1 MPPKSRR
8 GGAAARKAP
17 ATRGRLAKAQ
27 SSAEEAP
34 AAEEVK
40 EAPSEEVKVAE
51 EVPKV
56 EEPKRQPSPPPAMEK
71 DLSDVAANG
80 INHGEDFVSS
90 SDGNSGGFKSRM
102 LAIDMLHLLDLM
114 ISANICNLNESDE
127 ERAVKET
134 YEEEDKGER
143 LEFEDEPEYE
153 EEAAVDYD
161 EKYSE
166 QYEEQ
171 YEDGD
176 EEVEYTEDVVE
187 VDEELDEG
195 GDDGEGEGQGYEN
208 ADEEHHVD
216 VDDEEHHEMVKEHRK
231 RKEFEVFVGGL
242 DKDAT
247 ESDLRKVF
255 GEVGEITEVR
265 LMMNPVTKKNKGF
278 AFLRYA
284 TVEQARR
291 AVSELK
297 NPSVRGKQCGVAPSH
312 DNDTLFV
319 GNICKTWTKEHLKE
333 KLKTYGVENFDDL
346 LLVEDSNNPGM
357 NRGYALLEFSTRPEA
372 MDAFRRLQKRDVVF
386 GVDRSAKVSFA
397 DSYPQ
402 IDDEIMAQ
410 VRTVFIDGL
419 SPSWDEDR
427 VKKYLKKYGAIEKVE
442 LARNMPA
449 AKRKDFGFVTFDTHD
464 NAVACAE
471 GINNSDIG
479 EGDHKAKVRARLSR
493 PMQRPPRPKHG
504 LRGNFRVGHGAP
516 RGGRLPYARPPPRRP
531 PPRLVRPAVSRL
543 PPVRSHPL
551 KRPVD
556 IRDRRPVMSIPDR
569 ARRLPPPDR
578 AYDRR
583 PPAPVYPK
591 RSPRREYGRR
601 DELPPPR
608 SRAAVDYGSRA
619 PVDRRPTFRD
629 DYSPRG
635 SGYSDLGPRSA
646 PRISDRRAYA
656 EDSYG
661 GKFDRPLPA
670 YREGRGRDYD
680 TISGSKRSYA
690 DMDDAP
696 RYQDISVRQSK
707 ARLDYD
713 VGGSS
718 ARYGD
723 GYSERPGRSHAGY
736 SDSRSISGHD
746 SAYGSSRHGMSYGGS
761 ASSGDAG
768 GMYSSNYSGSY
779 LSRGSD
785 VGGSSYS
792 SLYSG
797 RNLGS
802 SSGSY
807 YGGSGSGS
815 YY

>member
-8 GGAAARKAP
+8 GGAAAARKAP
-17 ATRGRLAKAQ
+17 ATRGRVGRAQ
-27 SSAEEAP
+27 ASAEEAP
-34 AAEEVK
+34 PAEEAPAEEVK
-40 EAPSEEVKVAE
+40 IAEEAPRV
-51 EVPKV
+51 V
-56 EEPKRQPSPPPAMEK
+56 EEPKRQLSPPPSQQQAVEEK
-71 DLSDVAANG
+71 GSDATANG
-80 INHGEDFVSS
+80 ANHAEEE
-90 SDGNSGGFKSRM
+90 GG
-102 LAIDMLHLLDLM
+102 A
-114 ISANICNLNESDE
+114 
-127 ERAVKET
+127 KET

-161 EKYSE
+161 EKDLE

-187 VDEELDEG
+187 VETDMVDEELDEG
-195 GDDGEGEGQGYEN
+195 GDDGEGEGYEN

-216 VDDEEHHEMVKEHRK
+216 VDDEEHNEMVKEHRK

-247 ESDLRKVF
+247 ENDLRKVF

-284 TVEQARR
+284 T
-291 AVSELK
+291 LK
-297 NPSVRGKQCGVAPSH
+297 
-312 DNDTLFV
+312 D
-319 GNICKTWTKEHLKE
+319 
-333 KLKTYGVENFDDL
+333 KLKSYGVENFDDL
-346 LLVEDSNNPGM
+346 LLVEDTNNPGM

-372 MDAFRRLQKRDVVF
+372 MDAFRILQKRDVVF

-402 IDDEIMAQ
+402 VDDEIMAQ

-419 SPSWDEDR
+419 PPSWDEDR
-427 VKKYLKKYGAIEKVE
+427 VKKYLKRYGAIEKVE

-471 GINNSDIG
+471 GISNSEIG

-493 PMQRPPRPKHG
+493 PLQRPPRMKHG
-504 LRGNFRVGHGAP
+504 LRGNFRVGHAAS
-516 RGGRLPYARPPPRRP
+516 RGGRLPYARPPPPRRP

-543 PPVRSHPL
+543 PPIRSHPL

-556 IRDRRPVMSIPDR
+556 IRDRRPVMSMPDR
-569 ARRLPPPDR
+569 ARRLPPPER
-578 AYDRR
+578 SYDRR

-591 RSPRREYGRR
+591 KSPRREYGRR

-608 SRAAVDYGSRA
+608 SRAALDYSPRV
-619 PVDRRPTFRD
+619 PVDRRPSFRD

-646 PRISDRRAYA
+646 PRLSERRAYPD
-656 EDSYG
+656 DSYG

-670 YREGRGRDYD
+670 YRESRGRDYD
-680 TISGSKRSYA
+680 TISGSKRPYA

-723 GYSERPGRSHAGY
+723 TYSERPGRSHVGY
-736 SDSRSISGHD
+736 SGSRSISGHD
-746 SAYGSSRHGMSYGGS
+746 SAYGSSRHGMGYGGS
-761 ASSGDAG
+761 ASGGDAG
-768 GMYSSNYSGSY
+768 GMYSSSYSGSY
-779 LSRGSD
+779 TSRGSD

-802 SSGSY
+802 SSGGY
-807 YGGSGSGS
+807 YGGSGSSS

>member
-1 MPPKSRR
+1 MPPKPRR
-8 GGAAARKAP
+8 GGAAAARKAP
-17 ATRGRLAKAQ
+17 GARGRLVKAY
-27 SSAEEAP
+27 SVAEEAP
-34 AAEEVK
+34 PAEEVK
-40 EAPSEEVKVAE
+40 EAPAEEEAKVAE
-51 EVPKV
+51 EAPKM
-56 EEPKRQPSPPPAMEK
+56 EEPKRQPSPPPPQQQPAEVDK
-71 DLSDVAANG
+71 GSSDAAANG
-80 INHGEDFVSS
+80 GNHGED
-90 SDGNSGGFKSRM
+90 SG
-102 LAIDMLHLLDLM
+102 A
-114 ISANICNLNESDE
+114 A
-127 ERAVKET
+127 KET
-134 YEEEDKGER
+134 YEEDDKGER

-161 EKYSE
+161 EKDLE

-171 YEDGD
+171 YEEGD

-187 VDEELDEG
+187 VETDMVDEDEG
-195 GDDGEGEGQGYEN
+195 GDDGEGEGYEN

-231 RKEFEVFVGGL
+231 RKEFEIFVGGL

-297 NPSVRGKQCGVAPSH
+297 NPLVRGKQCGVAPSH

-333 KLKTYGVENFDDL
+333 KLKSYGVENFDDL

-372 MDAFRRLQKRDVVF
+372 MDAFKRLQKRDVVF

-402 IDDEIMAQ
+402 VDDEIMAQ

-427 VKKYLKKYGAIEKVE
+427 IKKYLKKYGAIEKIE

-471 GINNSDIG
+471 GITNSEIG

-493 PMQRPPRPKHG
+493 PMQRPPRMKHG

-531 PPRLVRPAVSRL
+531 PPRLVRPAASRL
-543 PPVRSHPL
+543 PPIRSHPL

-556 IRDRRPVMSIPDR
+556 IRDRRPVMSVPDR
-569 ARRLPPPDR
+569 ARRLPPLERP
-578 AYDRR
+578 YDRR
-583 PPAPVYPK
+583 APAPVYPK

-601 DELPPPR
+601 DDLPPPR
-608 SRAAVDYGSRA
+608 SRAPIDYAPRV
-619 PVDRRPTFRD
+619 PVDRRPSFRD

-646 PRISDRRAYA
+646 PRLSDRRAYA
-656 EDSYG
+656 DDSYG
-661 GKFDRPLPA
+661 AKYDRPLPT
-670 YREGRGRDYD
+670 YREGRARDYD

-690 DMDDAP
+690 DMDDMP

-707 ARLDYD
+707 ARMDYD
-713 VGGSS
+713 GGSS

-723 GYSERPGRSHAGY
+723 TYSERLGRSHVGY
-736 SDSRSISGHD
+736 SSSRISGHD

-768 GMYSSNYSGSY
+768 GMYSSNYSGNY

-802 SSGSY
+802 SSGGGY
-807 YGGSGSGS
+807 YGGSGSSS

>member
-1 MPPKSRR
+1 MPPKARR
-8 GGAAARKAP
+8 GAAAASAAAGRKGP
-17 ATRGRLAKAQ
+17 GTRGRLVKAQAAAVEEPAPVEEAKEVPAEEAKA
-27 SSAEEAP
+27 AEEAP
-34 AAEEVK
+34 
-40 EAPSEEVKVAE
+40 
-51 EVPKV
+51 KV
-56 EEPKRQPSPPPAMEK
+56 EEQKRQPSPPPHQPAAEEK
-71 DLSDVAANG
+71 ALPDAAANG
-80 INHGEDFVSS
+80 ASHGEDE
-90 SDGNSGGFKSRM
+90 GTTK
-102 LAIDMLHLLDLM
+102 
-114 ISANICNLNESDE
+114 ES
-127 ERAVKET
+127 
-134 YEEEDKGER
+134 YEEDKGER

-161 EKYSE
+161 EKDLE

-171 YEDGD
+171 YDDVD
-176 EEVEYTEDVVE
+176 EVVEYTEDVIE
-187 VDEELDEG
+187 EEMVDEELDG
-195 GDDGEGEGQGYEN
+195 GDDGEGEGYEN
-208 ADEEHHVD
+208 AEEEHNVD
-216 VDDEEHHEMVKEHRK
+216 VEDEDHHEMVKEHRK

-297 NPSVRGKQCGVAPSH
+297 NPLVRGKQCGVAPSH

-333 KLKTYGVENFDDL
+333 KLKSYGVENFDDL

-397 DSYPQ
+397 DSYPEV
-402 IDDEIMAQ
+402 DDEIMAQ

-419 SPSWDEDR
+419 PPSWDEDR
-427 VKKYLKKYGAIEKVE
+427 LKKYLKKYGAIEKVE

-464 NAVACAE
+464 NAVACAD
-471 GINNSDIG
+471 GISNSEIG
-479 EGDHKAKVRARLSR
+479 EGDSKAKVRARLSR
-493 PMQRPPRPKHG
+493 PLQRPPRMKHG
-504 LRGNFRVGHGAP
+504 LRGNFRIGQGAS
-516 RGGRLPYARPPPRRP
+516 RGGRFPYDRPPLRRP
-531 PPRLVRPAVSRL
+531 PPRLSRPDVSRL
-543 PPVRSHPL
+543 PPPVRGRPL

-556 IRDRRPVMSIPDR
+556 IRDRRPVVSIPDR
-569 ARRLPPPDR
+569 VRRLPPPER
-578 AYDRR
+578 SYDRR
-583 PPAPVYPK
+583 PPALVYPK
-591 RSPRREYGRR
+591 RSPRRDYGRR

-608 SRAAVDYGSRA
+608 SRATFGDYSSRV
-619 PVDRRPTFRD
+619 PVDRRPSYRE

-635 SGYSDLGPRSA
+635 AAYSDLGPRNA
-646 PRISDRRAYA
+646 PRLSDRRAYA
-656 EDSYG
+656 DDGYG
-661 GKFDRPLPA
+661 GKIDRPLPT

-680 TISGSKRSYA
+680 TMSGSKRSYA
-690 DMDDAP
+690 EMDDVPP
-696 RYQDISVRQSK
+696 RYHDISVRQSK

-713 VGGSS
+713 MGGSS
-718 ARYGD
+718 ARL
-723 GYSERPGRSHAGY
+723 GRSHVGY
-736 SDSRSISGHD
+736 SGGRSVSGHD
-746 SAYGSSRHGMSYGGS
+746 SVYSSGRHGMSYGGS
-761 ASSGDAG
+761 ANSSDAG
-768 GMYSSNYSGSY
+768 GMYSSNFGGSY
-779 LSRGSD
+779 MSRGSD

-797 RNLGS
+797 RNAGS
-802 SSGSY
+802 NSGY
-807 YGGSGSGS
+807 YGGSGSSS

>member
-8 GGAAARKAP
+8 GGAAAARKAP
-17 ATRGRLAKAQ
+17 ATRGRVGRPQAA
-27 SSAEEAP
+27 AEEAP
-34 AAEEVK
+34 LVEEVK
-40 EAPSEEVKVAE
+40 EAPAEEVKVAE
-51 EVPKV
+51 EAQKMV
-56 EEPKRQPSPPPAMEK
+56 EELKRQPSAPPLSQQPEVEEK
-71 DLSDVAANG
+71 GSDATANG
-80 INHGEDFVSS
+80 ANHAEDE
-90 SDGNSGGFKSRM
+90 G
-102 LAIDMLHLLDLM
+102 
-114 ISANICNLNESDE
+114 
-127 ERAVKET
+127 AVKET

-153 EEAAVDYD
+153 EEAAVDYE
-161 EKYSE
+161 EKDLE
-166 QYEEQ
+166 HYEEQ

-187 VDEELDEG
+187 VETDMADEELDEG
-195 GDDGEGEGQGYEN
+195 GDDGEGEGYEN

-216 VDDEEHHEMVKEHRK
+216 VDNEEHSEMVKEHRK

-247 ESDLRKVF
+247 ENDLRKVF
-255 GEVGEITEVR
+255 GEVGDITEVR

-297 NPSVRGKQCGVAPSH
+297 NPLVRGKQCGVAPSH

-319 GNICKTWTKEHLKE
+319 GNICKTWTKEHLKD
-333 KLKTYGVENFDDL
+333 KLKSYGVENFDDL

-372 MDAFRRLQKRDVVF
+372 MDAFRILQKRDVVF

-397 DSYPQ
+397 DSYPKV
-402 IDDEIMAQ
+402 DDEIMAQ
-410 VRTVFIDGL
+410 VKTVFIDGL

-427 VKKYLKKYGAIEKVE
+427 VKKYLKKYGAIEQVE

-471 GINNSDIG
+471 GINNCEIG

-493 PMQRPPRPKHG
+493 PLQRPPRMKHG
-504 LRGNFRVGHGAP
+504 LRGNFRVGHGAS
-516 RGGRLPYARPPPRRP
+516 RGDRLPYARPPPPRRP
-531 PPRLVRPAVSRL
+531 PPRLVRPAVGRL
-543 PPVRSHPL
+543 PPIRSHPL

-556 IRDRRPVMSIPDR
+556 IRDRRPVMSMPDR
-569 ARRLPPPDR
+569 ARRLPPPER
-578 AYDRR
+578 SYDRR
-583 PPAPVYPK
+583 PPVYPK
-591 RSPRREYGRR
+591 RSPRREYVRR

-608 SRAAVDYGSRA
+608 SRAALDYSPRV

-629 DYSPRG
+629 DYSPQG

-646 PRISDRRAYA
+646 PRLSDRRAYPD
-656 EDSYG
+656 DSYG
-661 GKFDRPLPA
+661 GKFDRPLLA
-670 YREGRGRDYD
+670 YRESRGRDYD
-680 TISGSKRSYA
+680 TISGSKRPYA
-690 DMDDAP
+690 DMDDVP

-707 ARLDYD
+707 ARLNYD

-723 GYSERPGRSHAGY
+723 TYSERPGRSHVGY
-736 SDSRSISGHD
+736 SGSRSISGHD
-746 SAYGSSRHGMSYGGS
+746 SAYGSSRHGVSYGAGS
-761 ASSGDAG
+761 ASGGDAT
-768 GMYSSNYSGSY
+768 GMYSSGYSGSY
-779 LSRGSD
+779 ASRGSD

-792 SLYSG
+792 SLYTSG
-797 RNLGS
+797 RSLGS
-802 SSGSY
+802 GNGGY

>member
-1 MPPKSRR
+1 MPPKSKR
-8 GGAAARKAP
+8 GGAAAARKAP
-17 ATRGRLAKAQ
+17 VTRGRMGRAQ
-27 SSAEEAP
+27 AAAEAAPVVEEMEAP
-34 AAEEVK
+34 AEEVK
-40 EAPSEEVKVAE
+40 AAE

-56 EEPKRQPSPPPAMEK
+56 VEAPKVVEDSKVVEEPKPSPLLPQQPVVVVEK
-71 DLSDVAANG
+71 DSDIAANG
-80 INHGEDFVSS
+80 ANQGED
-90 SDGNSGGFKSRM
+90 D
-102 LAIDMLHLLDLM
+102 
-114 ISANICNLNESDE
+114 
-127 ERAVKET
+127 RAAKEI

-161 EKYSE
+161 EKDLE

-187 VDEELDEG
+187 VETDMVDEELDEG
-195 GDDGEGEGQGYEN
+195 GDDVEGEGYEN
-208 ADEEHHVD
+208 ADEDHHVD
-216 VDDEEHHEMVKEHRK
+216 GDDEEHNEMVKEHRK
-231 RKEFEVFVGGL
+231 RKEFEIFVGGL

-247 ESDLRKVF
+247 ENDLMKVF

-297 NPSVRGKQCGVAPSH
+297 NPLVRGKQCGVAPSH

-319 GNICKTWTKEHLKE
+319 GNICKTWTKEHLKD
-333 KLKTYGVENFDDL
+333 KLKSYGVESFDDL
-346 LLVEDSNNPGM
+346 LLAEDTNNPGM

-372 MDAFRRLQKRDVVF
+372 MDAFRTLQKRDVVF

-402 IDDEIMAQ
+402 VDDEIMAQ
-410 VRTVFIDGL
+410 VRTVFLDGL
-419 SPSWDEDR
+419 PPSWDEDR

-464 NAVACAE
+464 NAVACTE
-471 GINNSDIG
+471 GMSNSEIG
-479 EGDHKAKVRARLSR
+479 EGEHKAKVRARLSR
-493 PMQRPPRPKHG
+493 PLQRPPRMKHG

-516 RGGRLPYARPPPRRP
+516 RGGRLPYSRAPPPRRP
-531 PPRLVRPAVSRL
+531 PPRLIRPAVSRL
-543 PPVRSHPL
+543 PSIRSHPL
-551 KRPVD
+551 KRPID
-556 IRDRRPVMSIPDR
+556 IRDRRPAMSMPDR
-569 ARRLPPPDR
+569 ARRFPPER
-578 AYDRR
+578 SYDRR
-583 PPAPVYPK
+583 PPAPVYLK

-608 SRAAVDYGSRA
+608 SRATTDYITRV
-619 PVDRRPTFRD
+619 PVDRRPSLRD

-646 PRISDRRAYA
+646 PRLSDRRAYA
-656 EDSYG
+656 DDSYG
-661 GKFDRPLPA
+661 EKFDRPLVA

-680 TISGSKRSYA
+680 TISGSKRPYA
-690 DMDDAP
+690 DMDDVP
-696 RYQDISVRQSK
+696 RYQEIGVRQSK

-713 VGGSS
+713 IGGSS

-723 GYSERPGRSHAGY
+723 TYSERSGRPHAGY
-736 SDSRSISGHD
+736 SSSRSIPVHD

-761 ASSGDAG
+761 ASSADAG
-768 GMYSSNYSGSY
+768 GMYPPSYSGSY
-779 LSRGSD
+779 GSRGSD
-785 VGGSSYS
+785 
-792 SLYSG
+792 
-797 RNLGS
+797 
-802 SSGSY
+802 
-807 YGGSGSGS
+807 
-815 YY
+815 

>member
-8 GGAAARKAP
+8 GGAAAARKAP
-17 ATRGRLAKAQ
+17 GTRGRVGKAQ
-27 SSAEEAP
+27 PVADEAP
-34 AAEEVK
+34 PV
-40 EAPSEEVKVAE
+40 EEVKVAE
-51 EVPKV
+51 EAPEAV
-56 EEPKRQPSPPPAMEK
+56 EEPKRQPSPPPTQQPVAEEK
-71 DLSDVAANG
+71 VSSGVAANG
-80 INHGEDFVSS
+80 ANHGEDE
-90 SDGNSGGFKSRM
+90 G
-102 LAIDMLHLLDLM
+102 A
-114 ISANICNLNESDE
+114 A
-127 ERAVKET
+127 KET

-161 EKYSE
+161 EKDLE

-187 VDEELDEG
+187 VETDIVDGELDEG
-195 GDDGEGEGQGYEN
+195 GDDGEGEGYEN
-208 ADEEHHVD
+208 DDEEHHVD
-216 VDDEEHHEMVKEHRK
+216 VDDEEHHEVVKEHRK

-284 TVEQARR
+284 TVEQARH

-297 NPSVRGKQCGVAPSH
+297 NPLVRGKQCGVAPSH

-319 GNICKTWTKEHLKE
+319 GNICKTWTKEHLKD
-333 KLKTYGVENFDDL
+333 KLKSYGVENFDDL

-357 NRGYALLEFSTRPEA
+357 NRGYALLEFSTRSEA

-402 IDDEIMAQ
+402 VDDEIMAQ

-471 GINNSDIG
+471 GISNSEIG

-493 PMQRPPRPKHG
+493 PVQRPPRTKHG

-516 RGGRLPYARPPPRRP
+516 RGGRLPYARPLPPRRP
-531 PPRLVRPAVSRL
+531 PPRLVRPPVSRL
-543 PPVRSHPL
+543 PPIRSHPL

-556 IRDRRPVMSIPDR
+556 IRDRRPVMLISDR
-569 ARRLPPPDR
+569 ARRVPPPER
-578 AYDRR
+578 SYDRR
-583 PPAPVYPK
+583 APAPVYPK
-591 RSPRREYGRR
+591 RSPRREYLRR

-608 SRAAVDYGSRA
+608 SRAAVDYSLRV
-619 PVDRRPTFRD
+619 PVDRRPSFRD

-646 PRISDRRAYA
+646 PRLSERRAYA
-656 EDSYG
+656 DDSYG
-661 GKFDRPLPA
+661 GKYDRPLPA
-670 YREGRGRDYD
+670 YREGRGHDYD

-690 DMDDAP
+690 DMDDVP
-696 RYQDISVRQSK
+696 QYQDISVRQSK

-718 ARYGD
+718 ARYG
-723 GYSERPGRSHAGY
+723 GTYSERPGRSHAGY
-736 SDSRSISGHD
+736 SGSRSISGHD

-768 GMYSSNYSGSY
+768 GMYSSNFSGSY
-779 LSRGSD
+779 MSRGSD

-802 SSGSY
+802 SSGGY
-807 YGGSGSGS
+807 YGGSGSSS

>member
-8 GGAAARKAP
+8 GGAAAARKAP
-17 ATRGRLAKAQ
+17 ATRGRVGRAQ
-27 SSAEEAP
+27 AAAEEAP
-34 AAEEVK
+34 LVEEVK
-40 EAPSEEVKVAE
+40 EAPAEEVKVAE
-51 EVPKV
+51 EAPKMV
-56 EEPKRQPSPPPAMEK
+56 EEPKSQPSPPPPSQQPAVEEK
-71 DLSDVAANG
+71 GSDVTANG
-80 INHGEDFVSS
+80 AKHAEDE
-90 SDGNSGGFKSRM
+90 G
-102 LAIDMLHLLDLM
+102 
-114 ISANICNLNESDE
+114 
-127 ERAVKET
+127 AVKET
-134 YEEEDKGER
+134 HEEEDKGER

-161 EKYSE
+161 EKDLE
-166 QYEEQ
+166 HYEVQ

-187 VDEELDEG
+187 VETDMVDEELDDG
-195 GDDGEGEGQGYEN
+195 GDDGEGEGYEN

-216 VDDEEHHEMVKEHRK
+216 VDDEEHSEMVKEHRK

-255 GEVGEITEVR
+255 GEVGDITEVR

-297 NPSVRGKQCGVAPSH
+297 NPLVRGKQCGVAPSH

-319 GNICKTWTKEHLKE
+319 GNICKTWTKEHLKD
-333 KLKTYGVENFDDL
+333 KLKSYGVENFDDL

-372 MDAFRRLQKRDVVF
+372 MDAFRILQKRDVVF

-402 IDDEIMAQ
+402 VDDEIMAQ

-493 PMQRPPRPKHG
+493 PLQRPPRMKHG
-504 LRGNFRVGHGAP
+504 LRGNFRVGHGAS
-516 RGGRLPYARPPPRRP
+516 RGGRLPYARPPPPRRP

-543 PPVRSHPL
+543 PPIRSHPL

-556 IRDRRPVMSIPDR
+556 IRDRRPVMSMPDR
-569 ARRLPPPDR
+569 ARRLPPPER
-578 AYDRR
+578 SYDRR

-591 RSPRREYGRR
+591 RSPRREYGGR

-608 SRAAVDYGSRA
+608 SRAPLDYSPRV
-619 PVDRRPTFRD
+619 PVDRRPSFRD

-646 PRISDRRAYA
+646 PRLSDRRAYPD
-656 EDSYG
+656 DSYG
-661 GKFDRPLPA
+661 GKYDRPLPT
-670 YREGRGRDYD
+670 YRESRGRDYD
-680 TISGSKRSYA
+680 TISGSKRPYA
-690 DMDDAP
+690 DMDDVP

-723 GYSERPGRSHAGY
+723 TYSERPGRSHVGY
-736 SDSRSISGHD
+736 SGSRSISGHD
-746 SAYGSSRHGMSYGGS
+746 LAYGSSRHGVSYGGS
-761 ASSGDAG
+761 ASGGDAS
-768 GMYSSNYSGSY
+768 GMYSSGYSGSY
-779 LSRGSD
+779 VSRGSD

-797 RNLGS
+797 RSLGS
-802 SSGSY
+802 SSGGY
-807 YGGSGSGS
+807 YGGSGSSS

>member
-1 MPPKSRR
+1 MPPKPRR
-8 GGAAARKAP
+8 GGAAAARKAP
-17 ATRGRLAKAQ
+17 ATRSRVGKAQ
-27 SSAEEAP
+27 STAEEAP
-34 AAEEVK
+34 AVEEIKEAPAEEVK
-40 EAPSEEVKVAE
+40 VVEEAPML
-51 EVPKV
+51 
-56 EEPKRQPSPPPAMEK
+56 EEPKRQSSPAPPHQPAVEEK
-71 DLSDVAANG
+71 ISSDAAANEV
-80 INHGEDFVSS
+80 NHGEDVGAAK
-90 SDGNSGGFKSRM
+90 GN
-102 LAIDMLHLLDLM
+102 
-114 ISANICNLNESDE
+114 
-127 ERAVKET
+127 
-134 YEEEDKGER
+134 YEEDCKGER

-161 EKYSE
+161 EKDME
-166 QYEEQ
+166 QYEEH

-187 VDEELDEG
+187 VETDVVDEELEG
-195 GDDGEGEGQGYEN
+195 GDDGDEERYEN
-208 ADEEHHVD
+208 ADEDHHVD
-216 VDDEEHHEMVKEHRK
+216 EDDEEHHEMVKEHRK

-247 ESDLRKVF
+247 ESDLTKVF

-297 NPSVRGKQCGVAPSH
+297 NPLVRGKQCGVAPSH

-319 GNICKTWTKEHLKE
+319 GNICKTWTKEHLKD
-333 KLKTYGVENFDDL
+333 KLKAYGVENFDDL

-402 IDDEIMAQ
+402 VDDEIMAQ

-419 SPSWDEDR
+419 HPSWDEDR
-427 VKKYLKKYGAIEKVE
+427 VKMYLKRYGAIEKVE

-471 GINNSDIG
+471 RINNSEIG
-479 EGDHKAKVRARLSR
+479 EGGQKAKVRARLSR
-493 PMQRPPRPKHG
+493 PLQRPPRPKHG
-504 LRGNFRVGHGAP
+504 LRGNFRVGHSAP

-531 PPRLVRPAVSRL
+531 PPRLTRPAVSRL
-543 PPVRSHPL
+543 PPIRSHPL
-551 KRPVD
+551 KRPID

-569 ARRLPPPDR
+569 ARRLPPPER
-578 AYDRR
+578 SYDRR
-583 PPAPVYPK
+583 APAPVYPK

-608 SRAAVDYGSRA
+608 SRAAVDYSSRV
-619 PVDRRPTFRD
+619 PLDRRPSFRD

-646 PRISDRRAYA
+646 PRFSDRRAYTD
-656 EDSYG
+656 DSYG
-661 GKFDRPLPA
+661 GKFDRPVQA
-670 YREGRGRDYD
+670 YREGRGREYD

-690 DMDDAP
+690 DMDDVP

-713 VGGSS
+713 VDGSS

-723 GYSERPGRSHAGY
+723 TYSERPGRSHAGY
-736 SDSRSISGHD
+736 SSSRSVSGHD

-761 ASSGDAG
+761 GSGGDAG
-768 GMYSSNYSGSY
+768 GMYSSNFNGSY
-779 LSRGSD
+779 MSRGSD
-785 VGGSSYS
+785 VGGNSYS

-802 SSGSY
+802 SSGGY

>member
-8 GGAAARKAP
+8 GGAAAARKAP
-17 ATRGRLAKAQ
+17 ATRGRVGRAQ
-27 SSAEEAP
+27 ASAEEAP
-34 AAEEVK
+34 PAEEAPAEEVK
-40 EAPSEEVKVAE
+40 IAEEAPRV
-51 EVPKV
+51 V
-56 EEPKRQPSPPPAMEK
+56 EEPKRQLSPPPSQQQAVEEK
-71 DLSDVAANG
+71 GSDATANG
-80 INHGEDFVSS
+80 ANHAEEE
-90 SDGNSGGFKSRM
+90 GG
-102 LAIDMLHLLDLM
+102 A
-114 ISANICNLNESDE
+114 
-127 ERAVKET
+127 KET

-161 EKYSE
+161 EKDLE

-187 VDEELDEG
+187 VETDMVDEELDEG
-195 GDDGEGEGQGYEN
+195 GDDGEGEGYEN

-216 VDDEEHHEMVKEHRK
+216 VDDEEHNEMVKEHRK

-247 ESDLRKVF
+247 ENDLRKVF

-297 NPSVRGKQCGVAPSH
+297 NPLVRGKQCGVAPSH

-319 GNICKTWTKEHLKE
+319 GNICKTWTKEHLKD
-333 KLKTYGVENFDDL
+333 KLKSYGVENFDDL
-346 LLVEDSNNPGM
+346 LLVEDTNNPGM

-372 MDAFRRLQKRDVVF
+372 MDAFRILQKRDVVF

-402 IDDEIMAQ
+402 VDDEIMAQ

-419 SPSWDEDR
+419 PPSWDEDR
-427 VKKYLKKYGAIEKVE
+427 VKKYLKRYGAIEKVE

-471 GINNSDIG
+471 GISNSEIG

-493 PMQRPPRPKHG
+493 PLQRPPRMKHG
-504 LRGNFRVGHGAP
+504 LRGNFRVGHAAS
-516 RGGRLPYARPPPRRP
+516 RGGRLPYARPPPPRRP

-543 PPVRSHPL
+543 PPIRSHPL

-556 IRDRRPVMSIPDR
+556 IRDRRPVMSMPDR
-569 ARRLPPPDR
+569 ARRLPPPER
-578 AYDRR
+578 SYDRR

-591 RSPRREYGRR
+591 KSPRREYGRR

-608 SRAAVDYGSRA
+608 SRAALDYSPRV
-619 PVDRRPTFRD
+619 PVDRRPSFRD

-646 PRISDRRAYA
+646 PRLSERRAYPD
-656 EDSYG
+656 DSYG

-670 YREGRGRDYD
+670 YRESRGRDYD
-680 TISGSKRSYA
+680 TISGSKRPYA

-723 GYSERPGRSHAGY
+723 TYSERPGRSHVGY
-736 SDSRSISGHD
+736 SGSRSISGQD
-746 SAYGSSRHGMSYGGS
+746 SAYGSSRHGMGYGGS
-761 ASSGDAG
+761 ASGGDAG
-768 GMYSSNYSGSY
+768 GMYSSSYSGSY
-779 LSRGSD
+779 TSRGSD

-802 SSGSY
+802 SSGGY
-807 YGGSGSGS
+807 YGGSGSSS

>member
-8 GGAAARKAP
+8 GGAAAARKAP
-17 ATRGRLAKAQ
+17 GMRGRVGKAQ
-27 SSAEEAP
+27 AAAEDAP
-34 AAEEVK
+34 PVEEVK
-40 EAPSEEVKVAE
+40 EAPAE
-51 EVPKV
+51 EAPKMV
-56 EEPKRQPSPPPAMEK
+56 EEPATAPQQLAVEEK
-71 DLSDVAANG
+71 GPDTAANG
-80 INHGEDFVSS
+80 ANLGEDEGV
-90 SDGNSGGFKSRM
+90 
-102 LAIDMLHLLDLM
+102 A
-114 ISANICNLNESDE
+114 
-127 ERAVKET
+127 KEI
-134 YEEEDKGER
+134 YEEEDRGER

-161 EKYSE
+161 EKDLE

-187 VDEELDEG
+187 VETDMVDEELDEG
-195 GDDGEGEGQGYEN
+195 ADDGEGEGYEN
-208 ADEEHHVD
+208 PDEEHHVD
-216 VDDEEHHEMVKEHRK
+216 VDDEDHSEMVKEHRK

-247 ESDLRKVF
+247 ENDLRKVF

-297 NPSVRGKQCGVAPSH
+297 NPLVRGKQCGVAPSH

-319 GNICKTWTKEHLKE
+319 GNICKTWTKEHLKD
-333 KLKTYGVENFDDL
+333 KLKSYGVENFDDL
-346 LLVEDSNNPGM
+346 LLVEDTNNPGM

-372 MDAFRRLQKRDVVF
+372 MDAFRILQKRDVVF

-402 IDDEIMAQ
+402 VDDEIMAQ

-419 SPSWDEDR
+419 PPSWDEDR
-427 VKKYLKKYGAIEKVE
+427 LKKYLKKYGDIEKVE

-464 NAVACAE
+464 NAVACAD
-471 GINNSDIG
+471 GISNAEIG

-493 PMQRPPRPKHG
+493 PLQRPPRTKHG
-504 LRGNFRVGHGAP
+504 LRGNFKVGHGAP
-516 RGGRLPYARPPPRRP
+516 RGGRLPYARLPPPRRP

-543 PPVRSHPL
+543 PPIRSHPL
-551 KRPVD
+551 KRPID
-556 IRDRRPVMSIPDR
+556 IRDRRPVMSMSDR
-569 ARRLPPPDR
+569 ARRLPPPER
-578 AYDRR
+578 SYDRR

-591 RSPRREYGRR
+591 RSPRREYIRR

-608 SRAAVDYGSRA
+608 SRATIDYSPRV

-635 SGYSDLGPRSA
+635 SGYSELGPRSA
-646 PRISDRRAYA
+646 PRLSDRRAYA
-656 EDSYG
+656 DDSYG

-680 TISGSKRSYA
+680 TISGSKRPYA
-690 DMDDAP
+690 DMDDVP

-707 ARLDYD
+707 QRLDYD

-723 GYSERPGRSHAGY
+723 TYSERPGRPHVGY
-736 SDSRSISGHD
+736 SSSRSISGHD
-746 SAYGSSRHGMSYGGS
+746 SAYGSSRHGMGYGGS
-761 ASSGDAG
+761 AGSGDAG
-768 GMYSSNYSGSY
+768 GMYSSTYNGSY
-779 LSRGSD
+779 VSRGSD

-797 RNLGS
+797 RNLGN
-802 SSGSY
+802 SSGGY
-807 YGGSGSGS
+807 YGGSGSSS

>member
-1 MPPKSRR
+1 MPPKSKR
-8 GGAAARKAP
+8 GGAAAARKAP
-17 ATRGRLAKAQ
+17 GARGRMGRAQ
-27 SSAEEAP
+27 AAADEAP
-34 AAEEVK
+34 AVEEMK
-40 EAPSEEVKVAE
+40 EAPAEEVKVAE
-51 EVPKV
+51 EAPKVV
-56 EEPKRQPSPPPAMEK
+56 EEPKRQPSPLLPQQLVVEVK
-71 DLSDVAANG
+71 GSDAAANG
-80 INHGEDFVSS
+80 ANRGED
-90 SDGNSGGFKSRM
+90 DGV
-102 LAIDMLHLLDLM
+102 A
-114 ISANICNLNESDE
+114 
-127 ERAVKET
+127 KET

-161 EKYSE
+161 EKDLE

-187 VDEELDEG
+187 VETDMVDEELDEG
-195 GDDGEGEGQGYEN
+195 GDDGEGEGYEN

-216 VDDEEHHEMVKEHRK
+216 VDDEEHNEMVKEHRK

-247 ESDLRKVF
+247 ENDLRKVF

-297 NPSVRGKQCGVAPSH
+297 NPLVRGKQCGVAPSH

-319 GNICKTWTKEHLKE
+319 GNICKTWTKEHLKD
-333 KLKTYGVENFDDL
+333 KLKSYGVESFDDL
-346 LLVEDSNNPGM
+346 LLVEDTNNPGM
-357 NRGYALLEFSTRPEA
+357 NRGYALLEFSTRPES
-372 MDAFRRLQKRDVVF
+372 MDAFRILQKRDVVF

-402 IDDEIMAQ
+402 VDDEIMAQ
-410 VRTVFIDGL
+410 VRTVFLDGL
-419 SPSWDEDR
+419 PPSWDEDR

-464 NAVACAE
+464 NAVACTE
-471 GINNSDIG
+471 GISNSEIG

-493 PMQRPPRPKHG
+493 PLQRPPRMKHG

-516 RGGRLPYARPPPRRP
+516 RGGRLPYARAPPPRRP

-543 PPVRSHPL
+543 PPLRSHPL
-551 KRPVD
+551 KRPID
-556 IRDRRPVMSIPDR
+556 IRDRSPVMSMPDR
-569 ARRLPPPDR
+569 ARRLPPPER

-601 DELPPPR
+601 DELPPSR
-608 SRAAVDYGSRA
+608 SRATIDYSSRV
-619 PVDRRPTFRD
+619 PVDRRPSLRD

-646 PRISDRRAYA
+646 PRLSDRRAYA
-656 EDSYG
+656 DDSYG

-670 YREGRGRDYD
+670 YREGHGRDYD
-680 TISGSKRSYA
+680 TISGSKRPYA
-690 DMDDAP
+690 DLDDAP
-696 RYQDISVRQSK
+696 RYQEIGVRQSK

-713 VGGSS
+713 IGSS

-723 GYSERPGRSHAGY
+723 AYSERPGRPHAGY
-736 SDSRSISGHD
+736 SSSRSIPVHD

-761 ASSGDAG
+761 ASSADAG
-768 GMYSSNYSGSY
+768 GMYPPSYSGSY
-779 LSRGSD
+779 GSHGSD

-792 SLYSG
+792 SLYSSG

-802 SSGSY
+802 SSGGY
-807 YGGSGSGS
+807 YGGSGSSS

>member
-1 MPPKSRR
+1 MPPKFRR
-8 GGAAARKAP
+8 GGAAAARKAP
-17 ATRGRLAKAQ
+17 GTRGRVGRAQ
-27 SSAEEAP
+27 SAAEEASFV
-34 AAEEVK
+34 EEVK
-40 EAPSEEVKVAE
+40 EAPAVEVRVAKEAPKV
-51 EVPKV
+51 V
-56 EEPKRQPSPPPAMEK
+56 EEPKLQPSPPRPQRAAEDK
-71 DLSDVAANG
+71 VSSDAAANG
-80 INHGEDFVSS
+80 ANHGEDE
-90 SDGNSGGFKSRM
+90 G
-102 LAIDMLHLLDLM
+102 A
-114 ISANICNLNESDE
+114 A
-127 ERAVKET
+127 KET
-134 YEEEDKGER
+134 FEEENKGER

-161 EKYSE
+161 DKDLE
-166 QYEEQ
+166 QYEERH
-171 YEDGD
+171 EDGD

-187 VDEELDEG
+187 VETVMVDEELDEG
-195 GDDGEGEGQGYEN
+195 GDDGEGEEYEH

-278 AFLRYA
+278 AFLQYA

-297 NPSVRGKQCGVAPSH
+297 NPLVRGKQCGVAPSH

-319 GNICKTWTKEHLKE
+319 GNICKTWTKEHLKD
-333 KLKTYGVENFDDL
+333 KLKSYGVENFDDL

-386 GVDRSAKVSFA
+386 GVDRTAKVSFA

-402 IDDEIMAQ
+402 VDDEIMAQ

-419 SPSWDEDR
+419 PPSWDEDR

-471 GINNSDIG
+471 GISNSEIG
-479 EGDHKAKVRARLSR
+479 EGDHKAKIRARLSR
-493 PMQRPPRPKHG
+493 PLQRPPITKHG

-516 RGGRLPYARPPPRRP
+516 RGGRLPYARPTPPRRP
-531 PPRLVRPAVSRL
+531 PPCLVRPAVSRV
-543 PPVRSHPL
+543 PPIRSHPM

-569 ARRLPPPDR
+569 ARHLAPPER
-578 AYDRR
+578 SYDRR
-583 PPAPVYPK
+583 PLGPVYPK

-608 SRAAVDYGSRA
+608 SRATIDYSSRV
-619 PVDRRPTFRD
+619 PVDRRPSFRD

-646 PRISDRRAYA
+646 PRLSDRRAYA
-656 EDSYG
+656 DDSYG

-670 YREGRGRDYD
+670 YREDRGRDYD

-690 DMDDAP
+690 DMDDVP

-723 GYSERPGRSHAGY
+723 TYSERPGRSLAGY
-736 SDSRSISGHD
+736 SGSRSMSGND

-768 GMYSSNYSGSY
+768 GMYSSNISGSY

-785 VGGSSYS
+785 IGGSSYS

-802 SSGSY
+802 SSGGY

>member
-8 GGAAARKAP
+8 GGAAAARKAP
-17 ATRGRLAKAQ
+17 ATRGRVGRAQ
-27 SSAEEAP
+27 ATADEAPPAEEVNEALAEEAP
-34 AAEEVK
+34 
-40 EAPSEEVKVAE
+40 KV
-51 EVPKV
+51 V
-56 EEPKRQPSPPPAMEK
+56 EEPKRQPSPPPQQPAVEEK
-71 DLSDVAANG
+71 GSDANHAG
-80 INHGEDFVSS
+80 
-90 SDGNSGGFKSRM
+90 
-102 LAIDMLHLLDLM
+102 
-114 ISANICNLNESDE
+114 DE
-127 ERAVKET
+127 GAVKET

-161 EKYSE
+161 EKDLE

-187 VDEELDEG
+187 VETDMVDEELDEG
-195 GDDGEGEGQGYEN
+195 ADDGEGEGYEN
-208 ADEEHHVD
+208 ADEEHQVD
-216 VDDEEHHEMVKEHRK
+216 VDDEEHNEMVKEHRK

-247 ESDLRKVF
+247 ENDLRKVF
-255 GEVGEITEVR
+255 GEVGDITEVR

-297 NPSVRGKQCGVAPSH
+297 NPLVRGKQCGVAPSH

-319 GNICKTWTKEHLKE
+319 GNICKTWTKEHVVLLRVVFMIFACFFVEEITCLRFFQLKD
-333 KLKTYGVENFDDL
+333 KLKSYGVENFDDL

-372 MDAFRRLQKRDVVF
+372 MDAFRILQKRDVVF

-402 IDDEIMAQ
+402 VDDEIMAQ

-471 GINNSDIG
+471 GINNYEIG

-493 PMQRPPRPKHG
+493 PLQRPPRMKHG
-504 LRGNFRVGHGAP
+504 LRGNFRVGHGAS
-516 RGGRLPYARPPPRRP
+516 RGGRLPYARPPPPRRP

-543 PPVRSHPL
+543 PPIRSHPL

-556 IRDRRPVMSIPDR
+556 IRDRQPVMSMSDR
-569 ARRLPPPDR
+569 ARRLPPPER
-578 AYDRR
+578 SYDRR

-601 DELPPPR
+601 DDLPPPR
-608 SRAAVDYGSRA
+608 SRAAIDYSPRV
-619 PVDRRPTFRD
+619 PVDRRPSFRD

-646 PRISDRRAYA
+646 PRLSDRRAYPD
-656 EDSYG
+656 DSYG

-670 YREGRGRDYD
+670 YRESRGRDYD
-680 TISGSKRSYA
+680 TISGSKRPYA
-690 DMDDAP
+690 DMDDTP

-723 GYSERPGRSHAGY
+723 TYSERPGRSHVAY
-736 SDSRSISGHD
+736 SGSRSISGHD

-761 ASSGDAG
+761 NSSGDAG
-768 GMYSSNYSGSY
+768 GMYPSSYSGSY
-779 LSRGSD
+779 TARGSD

-802 SSGSY
+802 NSGGY
-807 YGGSGSGS
+807 YGGGSGSGS

>member
-8 GGAAARKAP
+8 GGAAAARKAP
-17 ATRGRLAKAQ
+17 ATRGRVGRAQ
-27 SSAEEAP
+27 AAAEEAP
-34 AAEEVK
+34 SVEEVREAPAEEM
-40 EAPSEEVKVAE
+40 KVAE
-51 EVPKV
+51 EAPKVV
-56 EEPKRQPSPPPAMEK
+56 EEPKRQPSPPPSQQPAVEEK
-71 DLSDVAANG
+71 GSDGTANG
-80 INHGEDFVSS
+80 ANHAED
-90 SDGNSGGFKSRM
+90 DG
-102 LAIDMLHLLDLM
+102 A
-114 ISANICNLNESDE
+114 A
-127 ERAVKET
+127 KET

-161 EKYSE
+161 EKDLE

-187 VDEELDEG
+187 VETDMVDEELDEG
-195 GDDGEGEGQGYEN
+195 GDDGEGEGYEN

-216 VDDEEHHEMVKEHRK
+216 VDDEEHNEMVKEHRK

-247 ESDLRKVF
+247 ENDLRKVF

-297 NPSVRGKQCGVAPSH
+297 NPLVRGKQCGVAPSH

-319 GNICKTWTKEHLKE
+319 GNICKTWTKEHLKD
-333 KLKTYGVENFDDL
+333 KLKSYGVENFDDL
-346 LLVEDSNNPGM
+346 LLVEDTNNPGM

-372 MDAFRRLQKRDVVF
+372 MDAFRILQKRDVVF

-402 IDDEIMAQ
+402 VDDEIMAQ

-427 VKKYLKKYGAIEKVE
+427 VKKYLKRYGAIEKVE

-471 GINNSDIG
+471 GINNAEIG

-493 PMQRPPRPKHG
+493 PLQRPPRMKHG
-504 LRGNFRVGHGAP
+504 LRGNFRVGHGAS
-516 RGGRLPYARPPPRRP
+516 RGGRLPYARPPPPRRP
-531 PPRLVRPAVSRL
+531 PPRLARPAVSRL
-543 PPVRSHPL
+543 PPIRSHPL
-551 KRPVD
+551 KRPID
-556 IRDRRPVMSIPDR
+556 IRDRRPVVSMPDR
-569 ARRLPPPDR
+569 ARRLPPPER
-578 AYDRR
+578 SYDRR

-591 RSPRREYGRR
+591 RSPRREYMRR

-608 SRAAVDYGSRA
+608 SRAALDYSPRV
-619 PVDRRPTFRD
+619 PVDRRPSFRD

-646 PRISDRRAYA
+646 PRLSDRRAYPD
-656 EDSYG
+656 DSYG
-661 GKFDRPLPA
+661 GKYDRPLPA
-670 YREGRGRDYD
+670 YRESRGRDYD
-680 TISGSKRSYA
+680 TISGSKRPYA
-690 DMDDAP
+690 DMDDVP
-696 RYQDISVRQSK
+696 RYHDISVRQSK

-723 GYSERPGRSHAGY
+723 TYSERPGRSHMGY
-736 SDSRSISGHD
+736 SGSRSISGHD
-746 SAYGSSRHGMSYGGS
+746 SAYGSSRQGMSYGGS
-761 ASSGDAG
+761 ASGGDTG
-768 GMYSSNYSGSY
+768 GMYPSSYSGSY
-779 LSRGSD
+779 ASRGSD

-802 SSGSY
+802 SSGGY
-807 YGGSGSGS
+807 YGGSGSSS

>member
-1 MPPKSRR
+1 MPPKARR
-8 GGAAARKAP
+8 GGAAAARKAP
-17 ATRGRLAKAQ
+17 ATRGRVGRAQ
-27 SSAEEAP
+27 ASAEEAP
-34 AAEEVK
+34 LVEELK
-40 EAPSEEVKVAE
+40 EAPAE
-51 EVPKV
+51 EAPKV
-56 EEPKRQPSPPPAMEK
+56 VEESSPPPPHQLVLEEK
-71 DLSDVAANG
+71 GSDGTANG
-80 INHGEDFVSS
+80 ASH
-90 SDGNSGGFKSRM
+90 
-102 LAIDMLHLLDLM
+102 A
-114 ISANICNLNESDE
+114 E
-127 ERAVKET
+127 EEGAAKDA

-161 EKYSE
+161 EKDLE

-195 GDDGEGEGQGYEN
+195 GDDGEGEGYEN

-216 VDDEEHHEMVKEHRK
+216 LDDEEHHEMVKEHRK

-247 ESDLRKVF
+247 ENDLRKVF
-255 GEVGEITEVR
+255 GEVGDITEVR

-297 NPSVRGKQCGVAPSH
+297 NP
-312 DNDTLFV
+312 L
-319 GNICKTWTKEHLKE
+319 LKD
-333 KLKTYGVENFDDL
+333 KLKSYGVENFDDL
-346 LLVEDSNNPGM
+346 LLVEDTNNPGM

-372 MDAFRRLQKRDVVF
+372 MDAFRILQKRDVVF

-402 IDDEIMAQ
+402 VDDEIMAQ

-419 SPSWDEDR
+419 PPSWDEDR
-427 VKKYLKKYGAIEKVE
+427 VKKYLKRYGAIEKVE

-471 GINNSDIG
+471 GISNSEIG

-493 PMQRPPRPKHG
+493 PLQRPPRMKHG
-504 LRGNFRVGHGAP
+504 LRGNFRVGHGAS
-516 RGGRLPYARPPPRRP
+516 RGGRLPYARPPPPRRP

-543 PPVRSHPL
+543 PPIRSHPL
-551 KRPVD
+551 KRPID
-556 IRDRRPVMSIPDR
+556 IRDRRPAMSMPDR
-569 ARRLPPPDR
+569 ARRLPPPER
-578 AYDRR
+578 SYDRR

-608 SRAAVDYGSRA
+608 SRVVLDYSPRV
-619 PVDRRPTFRD
+619 PVDRRPSFRD

-646 PRISDRRAYA
+646 PRLSDRRAYP
-656 EDSYG
+656 DDGYG
-661 GKFDRPLPA
+661 GKFDRPLPT
-670 YREGRGRDYD
+670 YRESRVRDYD
-680 TISGSKRSYA
+680 TIAGSKRPYA

-696 RYQDISVRQSK
+696 RYQDIGVRQSK

-713 VGGSS
+713 DGGSS
-718 ARYGD
+718 ARYAD
-723 GYSERPGRSHAGY
+723 TYSERPGRSHAGY
-736 SDSRSISGHD
+736 SGSRSLSGHD
-746 SAYGSSRHGMSYGGS
+746 SGYGSSRHGMSYGGS
-761 ASSGDAG
+761 ASGGDAS
-768 GMYSSNYSGSY
+768 GMYSSSYSGSY
-779 LSRGSD
+779 VSRGSD

-802 SSGSY
+802 SSGGY
-807 YGGSGSGS
+807 YGGSGSSS

>member
-8 GGAAARKAP
+8 GGAAAGRKAP
-17 ATRGRLAKAQ
+17 ATRGRVGRAQ
-27 SSAEEAP
+27 AAAEEALSVEEVREAPAEEMKVAEEAP
-34 AAEEVK
+34 
-40 EAPSEEVKVAE
+40 KV
-51 EVPKV
+51 V
-56 EEPKRQPSPPPAMEK
+56 EEPKRQASPPPSQQPAVEEK
-71 DLSDVAANG
+71 GSDGTANG
-80 INHGEDFVSS
+80 ASHIED
-90 SDGNSGGFKSRM
+90 DGAAK
-102 LAIDMLHLLDLM
+102 D
-114 ISANICNLNESDE
+114 
-127 ERAVKET
+127 T
-134 YEEEDKGER
+134 YEDEDKGER

-161 EKYSE
+161 EKDLE

-187 VDEELDEG
+187 VETDMVDEELDEG
-195 GDDGEGEGQGYEN
+195 GDDGEGEGYEN

-216 VDDEEHHEMVKEHRK
+216 VDDEEHNEMVKEHRK

-247 ESDLRKVF
+247 ENDLRKVF

-297 NPSVRGKQCGVAPSH
+297 NPLVRGKQCGVAPSH

-319 GNICKTWTKEHLKE
+319 GNICKTWTKEHLKD
-333 KLKTYGVENFDDL
+333 KLKSYGVENFDDL
-346 LLVEDSNNPGM
+346 LLVEDTNNPGM

-372 MDAFRRLQKRDVVF
+372 MDAFRILQKRDVVF

-402 IDDEIMAQ
+402 VDDEIMAQ

-427 VKKYLKKYGAIEKVE
+427 VKKYLKRYGAIEKVE

-471 GINNSDIG
+471 GINNAEIG
-479 EGDHKAKVRARLSR
+479 DGDHKAKVRARLSR
-493 PMQRPPRPKHG
+493 PLQRPPRMKHG
-504 LRGNFRVGHGAP
+504 QRGNFRVGHGAS
-516 RGGRLPYARPPPRRP
+516 RGGRLPYARPPPPRRP

-543 PPVRSHPL
+543 PPIRSHPL
-551 KRPVD
+551 KRPID
-556 IRDRRPVMSIPDR
+556 IRDRRPVMSMPDR
-569 ARRLPPPDR
+569 ARRLPPPER
-578 AYDRR
+578 SYDRR

-608 SRAAVDYGSRA
+608 SRAVLDYSPRV
-619 PVDRRPTFRD
+619 PVDRRPSFRD

-646 PRISDRRAYA
+646 PRLSDRRAYPD
-656 EDSYG
+656 DSYG
-661 GKFDRPLPA
+661 GKYDRPLPP
-670 YREGRGRDYD
+670 YRESRGRDYD
-680 TISGSKRSYA
+680 TISGSKRPYA
-690 DMDDAP
+690 DMDDVP

-707 ARLDYD
+707 ARIDYD

-723 GYSERPGRSHAGY
+723 TYSERPGRSHMGY
-736 SDSRSISGHD
+736 SGSRSISGHD
-746 SAYGSSRHGMSYGGS
+746 SAYGSSRQGMSYGGS
-761 ASSGDAG
+761 ASGGDAG
-768 GMYSSNYSGSY
+768 GMYPSSYSGSY
-779 LSRGSD
+779 ASRGSD

-802 SSGSY
+802 SSGGY
-807 YGGSGSGS
+807 YGGSGPSS

>member
-1 MPPKSRR
+1 MPPKARR
-8 GGAAARKAP
+8 GAAAAAARKGTGA
-17 ATRGRLAKAQ
+17 RGRLVKAQ
-27 SSAEEAP
+27 TAVEEPAP
-34 AAEEVK
+34 VEEVK
-40 EAPSEEVKVAE
+40 EVPAEEVKVAE
-51 EVPKV
+51 EAPKV
-56 EEPKRQPSPPPAMEK
+56 EEQKRQPSPPPPQPVTEEK
-71 DLSDVAANG
+71 ASSDAAANG
-80 INHGEDFVSS
+80 ASHGED
-90 SDGNSGGFKSRM
+90 DGTT
-102 LAIDMLHLLDLM
+102 
-114 ISANICNLNESDE
+114 
-127 ERAVKET
+127 KET
-134 YEEEDKGER
+134 YEEDKGER

-161 EKYSE
+161 EKDLE

-176 EEVEYTEDVVE
+176 EVVEYTEDVIE
-187 VDEELDEG
+187 EETDMVDEELDG
-195 GDDGEGEGQGYEN
+195 GDNGEGEGYEN
-208 ADEEHHVD
+208 AEEEHNVD
-216 VDDEEHHEMVKEHRK
+216 VQDEEHHEMVKEHRK

-297 NPSVRGKQCGVAPSH
+297 NPLVRGKQCGVAPSH

-333 KLKTYGVENFDDL
+333 KLKSYGVENFDDL

-397 DSYPQ
+397 DSYPAV
-402 IDDEIMAQ
+402 DDEIMAQ

-419 SPSWDEDR
+419 HPSWDEDR

-464 NAVACAE
+464 NAVACAD
-471 GINNSDIG
+471 GITNCEIG
-479 EGDHKAKVRARLSR
+479 EGDSKAKVRARLSR
-493 PMQRPPRPKHG
+493 PLQRPPRTKHG
-504 LRGNFRVGHGAP
+504 LRGNFRVGQGAP
-516 RGGRLPYARPPPRRP
+516 RGGRFPYDRPPLHRP
-531 PPRLVRPAVSRL
+531 PPRLLRPDVSRL
-543 PPVRSHPL
+543 PPPTRSRPL
-551 KRPVD
+551 KSPVD

-569 ARRLPPPDR
+569 VRRLPPPER
-578 AYDRR
+578 SYDRR

-608 SRAAVDYGSRA
+608 SRATFGDYSSRV
-619 PVDRRPTFRD
+619 PVDRRPSYRD
-629 DYSPRG
+629 EYSPRG
-635 SGYSDLGPRSA
+635 SAYSDLGPRSA
-646 PRISDRRAYA
+646 PRLSDRRAYA
-656 EDSYG
+656 DDGYG
-661 GKFDRPLPA
+661 GKIDRPLPT

-680 TISGSKRSYA
+680 TMSGSKRSYA
-690 DMDDAP
+690 EMDDVPP
-696 RYQDISVRQSK
+696 RYHDISVRQSK
-707 ARLDYD
+707 ARIDYD
-713 VGGSS
+713 IGGSS
-718 ARYGD
+718 ARYAD
-723 GYSERPGRSHAGY
+723 TYSERLGRSHAGY
-736 SDSRSISGHD
+736 SGDRSVSGHD
-746 SAYGSSRHGMSYGGS
+746 SVYSSGRHGMSYGG
-761 ASSGDAG
+761 ATSSSDAG
-768 GMYSSNYSGSY
+768 GMYSNFGGSY
-779 LSRGSD
+779 MSRGSD

-797 RNLGS
+797 RNMGS
-802 SSGSY
+802 SSGY
-807 YGGSGSGS
+807 YGGSGSSS

>member
-1 MPPKSRR
+1 MPPKARR
-8 GGAAARKAP
+8 GAAAAARKGP
-17 ATRGRLAKAQ
+17 GVRGRVAKAQ
-27 SSAEEAP
+27 AAVEESAP
-34 AAEEVK
+34 AEEVK
-40 EAPSEEVKVAE
+40 EVPAGEVKAAE
-51 EVPKV
+51 EAPKV
-56 EEPKRQPSPPPAMEK
+56 EEQKRQPSPSPPPQQPAAEEK
-71 DLSDVAANG
+71 SLSDAAANG
-80 INHGEDFVSS
+80 MSHGEDE
-90 SDGNSGGFKSRM
+90 GTT
-102 LAIDMLHLLDLM
+102 
-114 ISANICNLNESDE
+114 
-127 ERAVKET
+127 KET
-134 YEEEDKGER
+134 YEEDKGER

-161 EKYSE
+161 EKDSE

-176 EEVEYTEDVVE
+176 EVVEYTEDVIE
-187 VDEELDEG
+187 EETDMVDEELDDG
-195 GDDGEGEGQGYEN
+195 GDDREGEGYEN
-208 ADEEHHVD
+208 AGEEHNVD
-216 VDDEEHHEMVKEHRK
+216 VEDEEHHELVKEHRK

-297 NPSVRGKQCGVAPSH
+297 SPLVRGKQCGVAPSH
-312 DNDTLFV
+312 DNDTIFV

-333 KLKTYGVENFDDL
+333 KLKSYGVENFDDL
-346 LLVEDSNNPGM
+346 LLAEDSNNPGM

-397 DSYPQ
+397 DSYPEV
-402 IDDEIMAQ
+402 DDEIMAQ

-419 SPSWDEDR
+419 PPSWDEDR
-427 VKKYLKKYGAIEKVE
+427 IKKYLKKYGAVEKIE

-464 NAVACAE
+464 NAVACAD
-471 GINNSDIG
+471 GITNSEIG
-479 EGDHKAKVRARLSR
+479 EGDSKVKVRARLSR
-493 PMQRPPRPKHG
+493 PLQRPPRMKHG
-504 LRGNFRVGHGAP
+504 LRGNFRVGQGAP
-516 RGGRLPYARPPPRRP
+516 RGGRFPYARPPLRRP
-531 PPRLVRPAVSRL
+531 PPRLLRPDVSRL
-543 PPVRSHPL
+543 PPMRSRPL

-556 IRDRRPVMSIPDR
+556 VRDRRPAMSIPDR
-569 ARRLPPPDR
+569 VRHLPPPER
-578 AYDRR
+578 SYDRR
-583 PPAPVYPK
+583 PPASVYPK
-591 RSPRREYGRR
+591 RSPRIGYVRR

-608 SRAAVDYGSRA
+608 SRVNFDDYSSRV
-619 PVDRRPTFRD
+619 PVDRHPSYRD
-629 DYSPRG
+629 NYSPRG
-635 SGYSDLGPRSA
+635 AAYSDLGPRSA
-646 PRISDRRAYA
+646 PRLSDRRAYA
-656 EDSYG
+656 DDGYG
-661 GKFDRPLPA
+661 GKIDRPLPT

-680 TISGSKRSYA
+680 TMSGSKRSYTEI
-690 DMDDAP
+690 DDVPP
-696 RYQDISVRQSK
+696 RYHDINVRQSK

-718 ARYGD
+718 ARYAD
-723 GYSERPGRSHAGY
+723 TYSERLGRSHAGY
-736 SDSRSISGHD
+736 SGSRSVSGHD
-746 SAYGSSRHGMSYGGS
+746 SVYGSSRHGMNYGGS

-768 GMYSSNYSGSY
+768 GMYSSNFGGSY
-779 LSRGSD
+779 MSRGSE
-785 VGGSSYS
+785 VGRSSYS

-797 RNLGS
+797 RNPGS
-802 SSGSY
+802 SSGY
-807 YGGSGSGS
+807 YGGSGSSS

>member
-1 MPPKSRR
+1 MSPKARR
-8 GGAAARKAP
+8 GGAAAARKAP
-17 ATRGRLAKAQ
+17 ATRGRVGRAQ
-27 SSAEEAP
+27 ASAEEAP
-34 AAEEVK
+34 LVEELK
-40 EAPSEEVKVAE
+40 EAPAE
-51 EVPKV
+51 EAPKV
-56 EEPKRQPSPPPAMEK
+56 VEESSPPPPHQPVLEEK
-71 DLSDVAANG
+71 GSDGTANG
-80 INHGEDFVSS
+80 ASH
-90 SDGNSGGFKSRM
+90 
-102 LAIDMLHLLDLM
+102 A
-114 ISANICNLNESDE
+114 E
-127 ERAVKET
+127 EEGAAKDA

-161 EKYSE
+161 EKGLE

-195 GDDGEGEGQGYEN
+195 GDDGEGEGYEN

-247 ESDLRKVF
+247 ENDLRKVF
-255 GEVGEITEVR
+255 GEVGDITEVR

-297 NPSVRGKQCGVAPSH
+297 NPLVSTG
-312 DNDTLFV
+312 NDLSWFLQ
-319 GNICKTWTKEHLKE
+319 LKD
-333 KLKTYGVENFDDL
+333 KLKSYGVENFDDL
-346 LLVEDSNNPGM
+346 LLVEDTNNPGM

-372 MDAFRRLQKRDVVF
+372 MDAFRILQKRDVVF

-402 IDDEIMAQ
+402 VDDEIMAQ

-419 SPSWDEDR
+419 PPSWDEDR
-427 VKKYLKKYGAIEKVE
+427 VKKYLKRYGAIEKVE

-471 GINNSDIG
+471 GISNSEFG

-493 PMQRPPRPKHG
+493 PLQRPPRMKHG
-504 LRGNFRVGHGAP
+504 LRGNFRVGHGAS
-516 RGGRLPYARPPPRRP
+516 RGGRLPYARPPPPRRP

-543 PPVRSHPL
+543 PPIRSHPL
-551 KRPVD
+551 KRPID
-556 IRDRRPVMSIPDR
+556 IRDRRPAMSVPDR
-569 ARRLPPPDR
+569 ARRLPPPER
-578 AYDRR
+578 SYDRR

-608 SRAAVDYGSRA
+608 SRVVLDYSPRV
-619 PVDRRPTFRD
+619 PVDRRPSFRD

-646 PRISDRRAYA
+646 PRLSDRRAYP
-656 EDSYG
+656 DDGYG
-661 GKFDRPLPA
+661 GKFDRPLPT
-670 YREGRGRDYD
+670 YRESRVRDYD
-680 TISGSKRSYA
+680 TIAGSKRPYA
-690 DMDDAP
+690 VMDDAP
-696 RYQDISVRQSK
+696 RYQDIGVRQSK

-713 VGGSS
+713 DGGSS
-718 ARYGD
+718 ARYAD
-723 GYSERPGRSHAGY
+723 TYSERPGRSHAGY
-736 SDSRSISGHD
+736 SGSRSLSGHD
-746 SAYGSSRHGMSYGGS
+746 SGYGSSRHGMSYGGS
-761 ASSGDAG
+761 ASGGDAG
-768 GMYSSNYSGSY
+768 GIYSSSYSGSY
-779 LSRGSD
+779 ASRGSD

-802 SSGSY
+802 SSGGY
-807 YGGSGSGS
+807 YGGSSSSS

>member
-8 GGAAARKAP
+8 GGAAAARKAP
-17 ATRGRLAKAQ
+17 ATRGRVGRAQ
-27 SSAEEAP
+27 AAAEEAP
-34 AAEEVK
+34 SVEEVREAPAEEM
-40 EAPSEEVKVAE
+40 KVAE
-51 EVPKV
+51 EAPKVV
-56 EEPKRQPSPPPAMEK
+56 EEPKRQPSPPPSQQPAVEEK
-71 DLSDVAANG
+71 GSDGTANG
-80 INHGEDFVSS
+80 ANHAED
-90 SDGNSGGFKSRM
+90 DG
-102 LAIDMLHLLDLM
+102 A
-114 ISANICNLNESDE
+114 A
-127 ERAVKET
+127 KET

-161 EKYSE
+161 EKDLE

-187 VDEELDEG
+187 VETDMVDEELDEG
-195 GDDGEGEGQGYEN
+195 GDDGEGEGYEN

-216 VDDEEHHEMVKEHRK
+216 VDDEEHNEMVKEHRK

-247 ESDLRKVF
+247 ENDLRKVF

-297 NPSVRGKQCGVAPSH
+297 NPLVRGKQCGVAPSH

-319 GNICKTWTKEHLKE
+319 GNICKTWTKEHLKD
-333 KLKTYGVENFDDL
+333 KLKSYGVENFDDL
-346 LLVEDSNNPGM
+346 LLVEDTNNPGM

-372 MDAFRRLQKRDVVF
+372 MDAFRILQKRDVVF

-402 IDDEIMAQ
+402 VDDEIMAQ

-427 VKKYLKKYGAIEKVE
+427 VKKYLKRYGAIEKVE

-471 GINNSDIG
+471 GINNAEIG

-493 PMQRPPRPKHG
+493 PLQRPPRMKHG
-504 LRGNFRVGHGAP
+504 LRGNFRVGHGAS
-516 RGGRLPYARPPPRRP
+516 RGGRLPYARPPPPRRP
-531 PPRLVRPAVSRL
+531 PPRLARPAVSRL
-543 PPVRSHPL
+543 PPIRSHPL
-551 KRPVD
+551 KRPID
-556 IRDRRPVMSIPDR
+556 IRDRRPVVSMPDR
-569 ARRLPPPDR
+569 ARRLPPPER
-578 AYDRR
+578 SYDRR

-591 RSPRREYGRR
+591 RSPRREYMRR

-608 SRAAVDYGSRA
+608 SRAALDYSPRV
-619 PVDRRPTFRD
+619 PVDRRPSFRD

-646 PRISDRRAYA
+646 PRLSDRRAYPD
-656 EDSYG
+656 DSYG
-661 GKFDRPLPA
+661 GKYDRPLPA
-670 YREGRGRDYD
+670 YRESRGRDYD
-680 TISGSKRSYA
+680 TISGSKRPYA
-690 DMDDAP
+690 DMDDVP

-723 GYSERPGRSHAGY
+723 TYSERSGRSHMGY
-736 SDSRSISGHD
+736 SGSRSISGHD
-746 SAYGSSRHGMSYGGS
+746 SAYGSSRQGMSYGGS
-761 ASSGDAG
+761 ASGGDTG
-768 GMYSSNYSGSY
+768 GMYPSSYSGSY
-779 LSRGSD
+779 ASRGSD

-802 SSGSY
+802 SSGGY
-807 YGGSGSGS
+807 YGGSGSSS

>member
-8 GGAAARKAP
+8 GAAAAAGRKGP
-17 ATRGRLAKAQ
+17 GTRGRLVKAQ
-27 SSAEEAP
+27 AAVEEPAP
-34 AAEEVK
+34 VEEVK
-40 EAPSEEVKVAE
+40 EAAAE
-51 EVPKV
+51 EAKVVEETPKV
-56 EEPKRQPSPPPAMEK
+56 EEQKRQPSPPPPQPAAEEK
-71 DLSDVAANG
+71 VLSDATENG
-80 INHGEDFVSS
+80 ASHGEDE
-90 SDGNSGGFKSRM
+90 GTT
-102 LAIDMLHLLDLM
+102 
-114 ISANICNLNESDE
+114 
-127 ERAVKET
+127 KET
-134 YEEEDKGER
+134 YEEDKGER
-143 LEFEDEPEYE
+143 LEFEDEPEEYE

-161 EKYSE
+161 EKDLE

-176 EEVEYTEDVVE
+176 EVVEYTEDVIE
-187 VDEELDEG
+187 EETDMVDED
-195 GDDGEGEGQGYEN
+195 GDNGEGEGYEN
-208 ADEEHHVD
+208 AEEEQNVD
-216 VDDEEHHEMVKEHRK
+216 VDDEDHHEMVKEHRK

-265 LMMNPVTKKNKGF
+265 LMMNPATKKNKGF

-297 NPSVRGKQCGVAPSH
+297 NPLIRGKQCGVAPSH

-333 KLKTYGVENFDDL
+333 KLKIYGVENFDDL

-386 GVDRSAKVSFA
+386 GVDRTAKVSFA
-397 DSYPQ
+397 DSYPEV
-402 IDDEIMAQ
+402 DDEIMAQ

-419 SPSWDEDR
+419 PPSWDEDR
-427 VKKYLKKYGAIEKVE
+427 VKKYLKKYGAIEKIE

-464 NAVACAE
+464 NAVACAD
-471 GINNSDIG
+471 GITNSEIG
-479 EGDHKAKVRARLSR
+479 EGDNKAKVRARLSR
-493 PMQRPPRPKHG
+493 PLQRPPRMKHG
-504 LRGNFRVGHGAP
+504 LRGNFRVGQGAP
-516 RGGRLPYARPPPRRP
+516 RGGRYPYDHPPPLRRP
-531 PPRLVRPAVSRL
+531 PPRMLRPDVSRL
-543 PPVRSHPL
+543 PPIRSRPL

-556 IRDRRPVMSIPDR
+556 TRDRRPVMSIPDR
-569 ARRLPPPDR
+569 VRRLPPPER
-578 AYDRR
+578 SYDRR

-591 RSPRREYGRR
+591 RSPRREYGRH

-608 SRAAVDYGSRA
+608 SRATFGDYSSRI
-619 PVDRRPTFRD
+619 PVDRRPSYRD
-629 DYSPRG
+629 EYSPRG
-635 SGYSDLGPRSA
+635 SAYSDLGPRSA
-646 PRISDRRAYA
+646 PRLSDRRAYA
-656 EDSYG
+656 DDGYG
-661 GKFDRPLPA
+661 GKIDRPLPT

-690 DMDDAP
+690 EMDDVPP
-696 RYQDISVRQSK
+696 RYHDISVRQPK

-718 ARYGD
+718 ARYAD
-723 GYSERPGRSHAGY
+723 TYSERPGRSHAGY
-736 SDSRSISGHD
+736 SGGRSVSGHD
-746 SAYGSSRHGMSYGGS
+746 SMYSSGRHGMSYGGS
-761 ASSGDAG
+761 ASSSDTG
-768 GMYSSNYSGSY
+768 GMYSNFGGSY
-779 LSRGSD
+779 MSRGSD

-792 SLYSG
+792 SMYSS
-797 RNLGS
+797 RNVGS
-802 SSGSY
+802 SSGY
-807 YGGSGSGS
+807 YGGSGSSS